1 MPIAASV
8 IIPAHDAAAFLAE
21 AIASSLAQTLDAI
34 EVIVIDDGSADATWD
49 IITAAAA
56 ADRRI
61 RPVRRATAGGPGAAR
76 NAGLALAQ
84 GRWIAPLDADDLL
97 APDRLRSLIAQ
108 AETLGADLVADNP
121 ERRDYASGRILGQ
134 LLPHPLPKAP
144 LGPLALVRGDMPDQ
158 PPEGKLG
165 FLKPV
170 IRRDFMA
177 RHGLRYE
184 EQIRVGEDFLLLFA
198 CLAQSVPQGAI
209 QAAPEGAT
217 HGAPHR
223 AGLHLLPEPGYI
235 YRIRTGSLSAPGEG
249 ALHLAE
255 ANRRMQ
261 ALAPAGDAP
270 LRALLRQ
277 RQRMLDLDAFA
288 QAIAVGQ
295 PSEALRHVVW
305 GRPSLALRQARIAA
319 GALRQRLRP
328 APR

>member
-97 APDRLRSLIAQ
+97 APDRLRSLITQ
-108 AETLGADLVADNP
+108 AEARGADLVADNP
-121 ERRDYASGRILGQ
+121 ERRDFVSGRILGR
-134 LLPHPLPKAP
+134 LLPRPLPKAP

-170 IRRDFMA
+170 IRRDFMT

-184 EQIRVGEDFLLLFA
+184 EEIRVGEDFLLLFA
-198 CLAQSVPQGAI
+198 CLAQGAYQDANQDAAPQGAS
-209 QAAPEGAT
+209 PG
-217 HGAPHR
+217 

-235 YRIRTGSLSAPGEG
+235 YRIRPRSLSAPGDG

-270 LRALLRQ
+270 LRALLRE
-277 RQRMLDLDAFA
+277 RQRMLDIDAFA

-305 GRPSLALRQARIAA
+305 GRPNLALRQARIAA

-328 APR
+328 ASR